1 MGWHDFVSLTCHI
14 AFKDLP
20 KLFFFLFDF
29 PKARQSVL
37 NRNVRLFTFN
47 FISTTLHDV
56 WDENRYQHITS

>member
-20 KLFFFLFDF
+20 KLFFSYF

-56 WDENRYQHITS
+56 